1 MNAHFA
7 THCTRSSQVQTQQLK
22 TRYVLQGFENP
33 YTNLKGIEKHPNGNQ
48 KTTPLLIIS
57 NGAYYFTVLGEIY
70 YDVA

>member
-1 MNAHFA
+1 LPLIVAPDHRKYKLNNSRHDTF
-7 THCTRSSQVQTQQLK
+7 
-22 TRYVLQGFENP
+22 LQGFENP